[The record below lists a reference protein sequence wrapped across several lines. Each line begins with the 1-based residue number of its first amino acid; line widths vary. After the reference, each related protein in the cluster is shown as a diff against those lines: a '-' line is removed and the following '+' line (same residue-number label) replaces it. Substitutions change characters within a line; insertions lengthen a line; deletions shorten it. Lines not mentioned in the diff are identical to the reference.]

1 MQAPPSQLVWLPP
14 TQHFHG
20 QHSVPDDLERRGAE
34 KEAANALANPNPIL
48 DLDLSGSGDNGNGV
62 EAALQQTRVR
72 NPLPATISPPL
83 VTAQAPV
90 LYWTQPLAQGT
101 VDEEEGGYA
110 VNWDRRGQI
119 ALTVPRHF
127 LPTTVTVDLE
137 LSEYAQYKRL
147 VEHFRPV
154 AELDWTA
161 PPSLPLTMGQSF
173 LPHPISLLQ
182 PVVPHSTPAES
193 VPRKNNDVVL
203 DLTADEVDGPVG
215 GEPAGDVQGVANDP
229 TLPPSIL
236 AYLATVQK
244 ARKPTHFTCKR
255 QLNCS
260 PDFALAT
267 NHNQLTRIRFT
278 AVAFEAHNTL
288 FHPHV
293 GADLRSQQCGW
304 VTSGSGKECLHR
316 AQAGDLMKHVEKVHL
331 SGYPCILCEE
341 MYPSKEALT
350 VHMRACVPPVV
361 TILYNSLQP
370 PLKPDT
376 QVYLGYRVV
385 RHQQPDVYPTPF
397 RSQPARYTN
406 WTEPP
411 YTTGIPEK
419 YYNMNHHANAV
430 IIMLARNSDLD
441 GAESSIRQLEAR
453 FNAQFGYSYVFLND
467 VPFTEE
473 FKRRMRA
480 VVSTSTEFG
489 LVPPEHWN
497 QPSWINEDKASKARD
512 KMGAKH
518 VPFGSC
524 ERLIQE
530 YVPFLLGGKRAAILF
545 HELKDWVQFFF
556 RHPLLL
562 QYQYYWR
569 PDVQF
574 SCDIQFDP
582 FLFMQGEDKK
592 YGFTISLPDDR
603 TTIRTL
609 RKNVREFVNKNPDL
623 VSPDNGVDMLL
634 DTHKSGKKEYNRCHF
649 WSNFEI
655 GDFDLW
661 RSEPYMKFFEF
672 LDSRGG
678 FYYERWGDAP
688 VHTFGALLFARKDQV
703 HFFNEIGYQHGE
715 IQHCPVGSAF
725 ERGRCTCSQATSVD
739 RTSLSCLNR
748 YDALFASRP

>member
-1 MQAPPSQLVWLPP
+1 MSTHNPAFIPAK
-14 TQHFHG
+14 F
-20 QHSVPDDLERRGAE
+20 
-34 KEAANALANPNPIL
+34 PNPL
-48 DLDLSGSGDNGNGV
+48 
-62 EAALQQTRVR
+62 
-72 NPLPATISPPL
+72 
-83 VTAQAPV
+83 
-90 LYWTQPLAQGT
+90 
-101 VDEEEGGYA
+101 
-110 VNWDRRGQI
+110 WD
-119 ALTVPRHF
+119 PNF
-127 LPTTVTVDLE
+127 L
-137 LSEYAQYKRL
+137 
-147 VEHFRPV
+147 
-154 AELDWTA
+154 
-161 PPSLPLTMGQSF
+161 
-173 LPHPISLLQ
+173 
-182 PVVPHSTPAES
+182 
-193 VPRKNNDVVL
+193 
-203 DLTADEVDGPVG
+203 
-215 GEPAGDVQGVANDP
+215 
-229 TLPPSIL
+229 
-236 AYLATVQK
+236 
-244 ARKPTHFTCKR
+244 
-255 QLNCS
+255 
-260 PDFALAT
+260 
-267 NHNQLTRIRFT
+267 
-278 AVAFEAHNTL
+278 
-288 FHPHV
+288 
-293 GADLRSQQCGW
+293 
-304 VTSGSGKECLHR
+304 
-316 AQAGDLMKHVEKVHL
+316 
-331 SGYPCILCEE
+331 LCEE
-341 MYPSKEALT
+341 DPGGVLVCEFVQL
-350 VHMRACVPPVV
+350 RAQYASLRKAH
-361 TILYNSLQP
+361 TILCNSNEKYLYSMRTFLQP

-419 YYNMNHHANAV
+419 YYNTKYRANAV
-430 IIMLARNSDLD
+430 IIMLARNSDVD
-441 GAESSIRQLEAR
+441 GAESSITQLEAR
-453 FNAQFGYSYVFLND
+453 FNAQFGYPYVFLND

-480 VVSTSTEFG
+480 VVSTSAEFG

-497 QPSWINEDKASKARD
+497 QPEWINEEKASKARD

-518 VPFGSC
+518 VPFGTSVSYRNMC
-524 ERLIQE
+524 RF
-530 YVPFLLGGKRAAILF
+530 YSG
-545 HELKDWVQFFF
+545 FFF
-556 RHPLLL
+556 RHALLL

-569 PDVQF
+569 VEPDVQF

-609 RKNVREFVNKNPDL
+609 RKNVRGTVSVYFSSRMSAPTSEPERAAEFVNKNPDL

-661 RSEPYMKFFEF
+661 RGEPYMKFFEF

-688 VHTFGALLFARKDQV
+688 VHTFGGKCAPSDWEFFSQLPAALLFARKDQV

-748 YDALFASRP
+748 YDALFVSRP